1 MSPATL
7 ISKLDNELREA
18 MAAAGLAMVKPEIV
32 GDGRLHRYRVDG
44 DRAGSKNGWYV
55 LHDDDKPFAAFGS
68 WKTGQSLTWTAGS
81 GNKMTEAE
89 HRALHERLTAARA
102 ARDAEQVAIHTEA
115 AERAER
121 LWELAAPAS
130 NGHPYLVKK
139 QVSAFGIRALRNQI
153 VIPLRT
159 SGGELTSL
167 QFIGADGRKT
177 FLTGGRKRGCYHA
190 IGRPERALCVC
201 EGYATGATIHMAT
214 GHATAVAFDA
224 GNLEPVARALRGKF
238 PRLPM
243 VICADND
250 TGTPGNPGLTAANA
264 AALAVGAAVAVPTFP
279 AVAHV

>member
-44 DRAGSKNGWYV
+44 DRAGSTNGWYV

-81 GNKMTEAE
+81 GNEMTEAE
-89 HRALHERLTAARA
+89 RRALHERLTAARA

-190 IGRPERALCVC
+190 IGRPRAALCIC
-201 EGYATGATIHMAT
+201 EGYATGATIYQNT
-214 GHATAVAFDA
+214 GHATAIAFDA
-224 GNLEPVARALRGKF
+224 GNLLPVAKMLRAKF
-238 PRLPM
+238 PRLSL
-243 VICADND
+243 VIAADND
-250 TGTPGNPGLTAANA
+250 TETEGNPGLTAATA
-264 AALAVGAAVAVPTFP
+264 AARAIGAALAVPHFGTVANV
-279 AVAHV
+279 